1 MVALDPLFGY
11 STVTQSN
18 SHQKKKN
25 SNKHLVP
32 LLCLLFF
39 FLHSLHKM
47 LVQLVRRPIAW
58 RSLLYPTSQLRFY
71 STDLEKLKKESDTT
85 ESDNSASTTGV
96 IDKKHSEVLL
106 YYDHIY
112 PFTVSHNRLA
122 QYLSRFTFPWAR
134 KFDDEKLKQKVWNL
148 STPLPAGSTITEFV
162 SLKRDSGVFVKFSY
176 PPDVEAT
183 KFIEEI
189 RQNVRNNDEK
199 RSNAN
204 VVSRMLSYVWGTAPN
219 VYSVKGVPWI
229 EDMKRFPSTKISVK
243 FEGDPLTE
251 EELYV
256 LFRRYGLIND
266 IQPGPSEAFI
276 YFHSMSAAVCAKHC
290 ITGMLLNGGKTVL
303 HIQFVPIPRNNFLA
317 NVLSNHTKIAIPILI
332 ALLATFAVLIFDPIR
347 EWFIEY
353 KILHS
358 GKTFE
363 QIKQNRW
370 FKYLYVPY
378 RTIVDWMYS
387 GYDYIDQQIHE
398 VARVTTN
405 GGSSDGE
412 EDDGSGDGPSV
423 RDMQK
428 ESSMFWIERYE
439 KSKQLQLWIM
449 ENANTFI
456 VVKGPQGSGKEEF
469 VLDHTL
475 SRDDKLNKKVLVVEC
490 DKLGKSRSDNN
501 LIDTAATQL
510 GYFPVFTWTNTVSR
524 FVDLGVQGLTGQ
536 KSGLSESK
544 ETQIKN
550 MFLLATQAIRKITN
564 SEYKK
569 YVKSVERRNKRLKD
583 DEKLEILREEDFLQQ
598 RPESKPVIVLNQ
610 FARRADVRLNDFV
623 YPLLAE
629 WASGLVQ
636 NNIAHV
642 IILTAD
648 IGSVQLLNDALPN
661 QVFKDI
667 SLSDASMTSSKQYVC
682 DALKIKDTGPLDACL
697 KPLGGR
703 MLDLQSFIRRL
714 KSGESPEQAVH
725 EMITQAAELITTFFL
740 SSHHKFGAGDSTWNA
755 AQVWLIMKLL
765 TQCETI
771 NFLELVKLP
780 LFKANKETI
789 ETLTT
794 LEKYDLISLQRDKG
808 VLSKISTGRPL
819 FKAAFE
825 NIIGDRRIWQ
835 LYETDYIT
843 ALIDV
848 EVTKIQKMEDE
859 LEKIYKIG
867 KVDGRIEYLSK
878 KIEASSAKI
887 VEYEKKAAEV
897 AADSQS
903 KNTSFLGIKF

>member
-1 MVALDPLFGY
+1 MIVL
-11 STVTQSN
+11 T
-18 SHQKKKN
+18 
-25 SNKHLVP
+25 
-32 LLCLLFF
+32 
-39 FLHSLHKM
+39 
-47 LVQLVRRPIAW
+47 VRRPIVW
-58 RSLLYPTSQLRFY
+58 RPLIRPAFQLRFY

-112 PFTVSHNRLA
+112 PFALSRNRLA
-122 QYLSRFTFPWAR
+122 QYLSRFTFPWSHR
-134 KFDDEKLKQKVWNL
+134 YDDDKLKEKVWKL
-148 STPLPAGSTITEFV
+148 SSPLPTGSEITEFV
-162 SLKRDSGVFVKFSY
+162 PLKRDSGAFVKFRY

-183 KFIEEI
+183 KFIDDI
-189 RQNVRNNDEK
+189 RENVYRNDK
-199 RSNAN
+199 ARANAN
-204 VVSRMLSYVWGTAPN
+204 IASRLLNYVWNSYPK
-219 VYSVKGVPWI
+219 VFSVKGVPWI
-229 EDMKRFPSTKISVK
+229 EDLRRFPSSKISVK

-256 LFRRYGLIND
+256 LFRRYGLINE

-276 YFHSMSAAVCAKHC
+276 YFHNITAAVCAKHC
-290 ITGMLLNGGKTVL
+290 ITGMLLNSGKTVL
-303 HIQFVPIPRNNFLA
+303 HIQFVPIPRSNVLM

-353 KILHS
+353 RILHG
-358 GKTFE
+358 GKKLE
-363 QIKQNRW
+363 QFKQNRW

-378 RTIVDWMYS
+378 KTIVDWAYS
-387 GYDYIDQQIHE
+387 SYDYIDQQIHE
-398 VARVTTN
+398 VTSEKAE
-405 GGSSDGE
+405 GGPGE
-412 EDDGSGDGPSV
+412 GEGDDGTGGGQSM
-423 RDMQK
+423 RDLQR
-428 ESSMFWIERYE
+428 ESSMFWVERYE

-456 VVKGPQGSGKEEF
+456 VIKGPQGSGMEEF

-475 SRDDKLNKKVLVVEC
+475 SKDEKLSKKVLVLEC

-501 LIDTAATQL
+501 LIDSTATQL
-510 GYFPVFTWTNTVSR
+510 GYFPVFTWTNSVSR

-564 SEYKK
+564 SEYNK

-583 DEKLEILREEDFLQQ
+583 DEKIEVLREEDFLQQ
-598 RPESKPVIVLNQ
+598 RPESKPIIVLNK
-610 FARRADVRLNDFV
+610 FARRGDVQLNDFV
-623 YPLLAE
+623 YPLLAD

-661 QVFKDI
+661 QVFKNI
-667 SLSDASMTSSKQYVC
+667 SLSDASMSTSKQYVC
-682 DALKIKDTGPLDACL
+682 DVLKIKDTTSLDDCL
-697 KPLGGR
+697 SPLGGR
-703 MLDLQSFIRRL
+703 MLDLQAFIRRL
-714 KSGESPEQAVH
+714 KSGESPQQAVH

-740 SSHHKFGAGDSTWNA
+740 SSHHKFGAGDSTWNS

-765 TQCETI
+765 TQSESI

-780 LFKANKETI
+780 LFKANKETM

-794 LEKYDLISLQRDKG
+794 LEKYDLITLQRDKG
-808 VLSKISTGRPL
+808 VLAKISTGRPL
-819 FKAAFE
+819 FKAAFQ
-825 NIIGDRRIWQ
+825 NIINDKHIWK
-835 LYETDYIT
+835 LYETDYIN
-843 ALIDV
+843 ALIGV
-848 EVTKIQKMEDE
+848 EAAKIQKMEDE

-867 KVDGRIEYLSK
+867 KVDGRIDYLSK
-878 KIEASSAKI
+878 KIEASNTKI
-887 VEYEKKAAEV
+887 VDYEKKAADV
-897 AADSQS
+897 AAATDAKSS
-903 KNTSFLGIKF
+903 SFLGIKF

>member
-1 MVALDPLFGY
+1 
-11 STVTQSN
+11 
-18 SHQKKKN
+18 
-25 SNKHLVP
+25 
-32 LLCLLFF
+32 
-39 FLHSLHKM
+39 M
-47 LVQLVRRPIAW
+47 LVQTVRRPIAW
-58 RSLLYPTSQLRFY
+58 RPLLHPVRHFRFY
-71 STDLEKLKKESDTT
+71 STDIEKLKKVSDTN

-96 IDKKHSEVLL
+96 IDRKHSEVLL
-106 YYDHIY
+106 YYDHVY
-112 PFTVSHNRLA
+112 PFTLSRNRLA
-122 QYLSRFTFPWAR
+122 QYLSRFTLPWSR
-134 KFDDEKLKQKVWNL
+134 KYDDEKLKEKVWTL
-148 STPLPAGSTITEFV
+148 SSPLPTGSRITEFV
-162 SLKRDSGVFVKFSY
+162 PLKRDCGAFVKFRY
-176 PPDVEAT
+176 PPEVDVRKFIDDIRENVRKNDEARANANFVT
-183 KFIEEI
+183 KFF
-189 RQNVRNNDEK
+189 
-199 RSNAN
+199 ST
-204 VVSRMLSYVWGTAPN
+204 VWSTYPK
-219 VYSVKGVPWI
+219 VFSVKGVPWI
-229 EDMKRFPSTKISVK
+229 EDLRRFPSPKISVK

-266 IQPGPSEAFI
+266 IQPGPTEAFI
-276 YFHSMSAAVCAKHC
+276 YFHNITAAVCAKHC
-290 ITGMLLNGGKTVL
+290 ITGMLLDGGKTVL
-303 HIQFVPIPRNNFLA
+303 HIQFVPIQRNNFLV
-317 NVLSNHTKIAIPILI
+317 NVISNHTRIAIPILF

-353 KILHS
+353 KIVHS

-378 RTIVDWMYS
+378 KTIVDWTYS
-387 GYDYIDQQIHE
+387 GYDYLDHQIHE
-398 VARVTTN
+398 VAGVKPE
-405 GGSSDGE
+405 GDDDDSSSDGQ
-412 EDDGSGDGPSV
+412 SV
-423 RDMQK
+423 RNLQK

-469 VLDHTL
+469 VLEHSL
-475 SRDDKLNKKVLVVEC
+475 GSDDRLNKKVLVLEC
-490 DKLGKSRSDNN
+490 DKLGKSRSDTN
-501 LIDTAATQL
+501 LIDTTASQL

-550 MFLLATQAIRKITN
+550 MFLLATQAIRKITS

-569 YVKSVERRNKRLKD
+569 YVKSVERRNNRLKD
-583 DEKLEILREEDFLQQ
+583 DEKIEVLREEEFLQQ
-598 RPESKPVIVLNQ
+598 RPESKPIIVLNK
-610 FARRADVRLNDFV
+610 FARRADVLANDFV
-623 YPLLAE
+623 YPLLAD

-636 NNIAHV
+636 NNVAHV

-648 IGSVQLLNDALPN
+648 IGSLLILTDALPN

-667 SLSDASMTSSKQYVC
+667 SLSDASMASSKQYVC
-682 DALKIKDTGPLDACL
+682 DVLKIKDTGPLDSCL
-697 KPLGGR
+697 APLGGR

-714 KSGESPEQAVH
+714 KSGESPQQAIN

-740 SSHHKFGAGDSTWNA
+740 SSHHRFGAGDRTWNA

-771 NFLELVKLP
+771 SFSELVKLP
-780 LFKANKETI
+780 LFKASKETM

-825 NIIGDRRIWQ
+825 NIISDKRIWK
-835 LYETDYIT
+835 LYETDYIG
-843 ALIDV
+843 ALIAV

-867 KVDGRIEYLSK
+867 KVDGRIDYLAR
-878 KIEASSAKI
+878 KIEASNAKI
-887 VEYEKKAAEV
+887 LDYEKKAADVV
-897 AADSQS
+897 AGDS
-903 KNTSFLGIKF
+903 KNSSFLGIKF